1 MLNFSE
7 ACERNKDVI
16 LPMLQRYLES
26 HRCILEVGSGSGQHA
41 LYFSQAMSSLKWLP
55 SDLSF
60 NLPALQE
67 NLQNSPCENILPPLA
82 LDVSVQPWQIPHQ
95 PDAIFTANTLHIM
108 DENSVQ
114 AFFEGAGEL
123 LTCGGKVCVYGPFRY
138 NGEYTSASNA
148 NFDLWL
154 KDRDPRSGI
163 RDFETVDGW
172 ARNNGMQLHQD
183 HAMPANNQFVIWEK
197 S

>member
-7 ACERNKDVI
+7 ACERNKGVI
-16 LPMLQRYLES
+16 LPMLQHYLES
-26 HRCILEVGSGSGQHA
+26 HRCVLEIGSGSGQHA

-60 NLPALQE
+60 NLPALLE
-67 NLQNSPCENILPPLA
+67 NLQNAPCENILAPLT
-82 LDVSVQPWQIPHQ
+82 LDVSVQPWQILHQ

-123 LTCGGKVCVYGPFRY
+123 LTCGGKVCVYGPFKY